1 MLQFTFPEY
10 KKNEKIII
18 EAGHI
23 YTNQEV
29 NPKHELG
36 AKVGALL
43 GNFLMGLGYET
54 ENWLFVDDYNPQFEE
69 WPQELDLNEY
79 QKKLTGWGFSPDLT
93 KFEKDLVGLAQEK
106 LEELLK
112 TGVAGEKKKGG
123 RIVIYG
129 SSAQLYDPNENK
141 YSCALLDACL
151 YLQKL
156 EQGDFTLTILPCF
169 DQYGNL
175 YYSQQQKT
183 FQILSHL
190 DVDPTKILPIYFFSP
205 GEEPSQKK
213 KVKLSSKEGHLAD
226 LVTML
231 KTIGKVTSETPLET
245 GLDLGVMQYVT

>member
-1 MLQFTFPEY
+1 M
-10 KKNEKIII
+10 
-18 EAGHI
+18 
-23 YTNQEV
+23 
-29 NPKHELG
+29 
-36 AKVGALL
+36 
-43 GNFLMGLGYET
+43 
-54 ENWLFVDDYNPQFEE
+54 
-69 WPQELDLNEY
+69 
-79 QKKLTGWGFSPDLT
+79 
-93 KFEKDLVGLAQEK
+93 
-106 LEELLK
+106 
-112 TGVAGEKKKGG
+112 
-123 RIVIYG
+123 
-129 SSAQLYDPNENK
+129 
-141 YSCALLDACL
+141 